1 MEDRDKDKVHRIVPQ
16 QGSGQTHRAVS
27 VDVLKS
33 AFIAEGLSAQD
44 ISDRFFLSVSQVEKL
59 IEEHNLPEL
68 RREYMKKGLEK
79 IRDSQIGQA
88 QKLLDL
94 ELDFKKMR
102 LIQLENQLRDFMAYY
117 GRHGDFYKRH
127 PSSGEILHD
136 TDGIPMQVYIPSV
149 AKEIHALKESVT
161 VSEGIT
167 KLLSQID
174 DIINGKKK
182 QAEVSDAGTIDMDEV
197 DGLFKK
203 KR

>member
-1 MEDRDKDKVHRIVPQ
+1 
-16 QGSGQTHRAVS
+16 
-27 VDVLKS
+27 
-33 AFIAEGLSAQD
+33 
-44 ISDRFFLSVSQVEKL
+44 
-59 IEEHNLPEL
+59 
-68 RREYMKKGLEK
+68 
-79 IRDSQIGQA
+79 
-88 QKLLDL
+88 
-94 ELDFKKMR
+94 MR

-127 PSSGEILHD
+127 PSSGEILQD